1 MAVDIFQQTSNRVI
15 ENQKILYDMKQRY
28 QNLDDKVDDYK
39 RQFQEALGLGK

>member
-39 RQFQEALGLGK
+39 RQFQEALGIGK

>member
-28 QNLDDKVDDYK
+28 HNLDDKVHDYK
-39 RQFQEALGLGK
+39 KEFQEALGLGK